1 MSNAN
6 RETHRTRLLQAA
18 RTLLREREYGNI
30 SARDLVAASGTNLGS
45 IGYHFGSKEQLL
57 NAAIREG
64 CSQWTKQ
71 LRQLAF
77 VDAGATPTER
87 LRASWMAL
95 TDTFEEHRQLLVAF
109 VELHIQAERSTEL
122 RDYLSEIYNE
132 GRAAVARM
140 VHAALGECRDQREP
154 HASTYLIA
162 DCRAQRAAAPMAHR
176 PASHSVW
183 PPAHRRAPKHPP
195 CRTLLTSAT
204 QCLHFCSHPPPSAT
218 YRARPKPRKSP

>member
-1 MSNAN
+1 MSP
-6 RETHRTRLLQAA
+6 RENHRDRLLHGALKCLYENGYA
-18 RTLLREREYGNI
+18 RTT
-30 SARDLVAASGTNLGS
+30 SRDIAAAAGSNLGS
-45 IGYHFGSKEQLL
+45 IGYHFGSKEQLM

-64 CSQWTKQ
+64 CSQWTEQ

-77 VDAGATPTER
+77 ADAGATPTER

-140 VHAALGECRDQREP
+140 VHAALGDIEISESHMQ
-154 HASTYLIA
+154 AVTSLLIA
-162 DCRAQRAAAPMAHR
+162 AHNGLLLQWLIDPRATPSGPQLIDGLQ
-176 PASHSVW
+176 SVL
-183 PPAHRRAPKHPP
+183 PVA
-195 CRTLLTSAT
+195 LS
-204 QCLHFCSHPPPSAT
+204 
-218 YRARPKPRKSP
+218 